1 MQIVSNKIVLIL
13 IILISIISNIYA
25 TGKRKN
31 FLSYGPSVSA
41 FAQGETALNS
51 LEDPSI
57 IYHNSSL
64 LNYFDYNNIILSRYN
79 LLDGT
84 SYNSASINYRIFNN
98 LSLGISA
105 INLASGDVEIRK
117 EDFEAPKKATTNQ
130 WAYIVALATKIKP
143 IETAIGINLKY
154 IYKDLYVKDSGGF
167 AIDVGLSRYFENV
180 DIKYTQAKFGVGL
193 SIQNILGTGIKLDK
207 YNEEFQNIIRLSTL
221 MEIPVVHRFNT
232 KDTITLSVDIKNEDK
247 NNEVYTGLEYKLMD
261 KYVARVGYYSEHI
274 TAGFGAN
281 IFAFTVNYSIDFN
294 EVELIHRFSLDYR
307 WGKRNKTKT
316 VLVKEG
322 QQPFLNRTLQKQ
334 EEGNKIEL
342 AKAKEV
348 PELFS
353 SDNKKNK
360 TELAKE
366 AQTALNEEKMSQ
378 KEAEEIFKKA
388 KKFYNNGQYLYSTD
402 ILQKIIIDYPFYSS
416 PNFYYNKIK
425 KIMKEKSKSKYDSNF
440 SEYAYWSGYKNYYE
454 GKYDEC
460 LKEWKKYLQFNSK
473 NKEIKEYYDKVNKI
487 VTDSIEEKNKKDFE
501 FELESMLKKGT
512 MLYTNKQWVKCIK
525 QMEKVQTF
533 IKESKY
539 TNIAFNY
546 YSLAKGYIDKS
557 VKELSKIFKKNE
569 EENKNKEKVE
579 EQEEK
584 IIDEKLADDKYN
596 EGLILYAKGKYFEAE
611 RMFELT
617 LRLNP
622 NHKKAKTALKRIKE

>member
-1 MQIVSNKIVLIL
+1 MQIISNKIVLIL
-13 IILISIISNIYA
+13 IISISIISNVYA
-25 TGKRKN
+25 AGKRKN
-31 FLSYGPSVSA
+31 FLSHGPSVSA

-57 IYHNSSL
+57 IYYNSSL

-105 INLASGDVEIRK
+105 INLASGDIELRK
-117 EDFEAPKKATTNQ
+117 DAYDVAKKATTNQ
-130 WAYIVALATKIKP
+130 WAYIVAVATKIKP
-143 IETAIGINLKY
+143 IETAICINLKY
-154 IYKDLYVKDSGGF
+154 IYQDLYVKDSGGF

-207 YNEEFQNIIRLSTL
+207 YNEDFQNIFKLSTL
-221 MEIPVVHRFNT
+221 MEVPIVRRFNT

-247 NNEVYTGLEYKLMD
+247 NNEIYAGLEYKLME
-261 KYVARVGYYSEHI
+261 KYAARVGYYPDHV

-294 EVELIHRFSLDYR
+294 EVELIHRFSLSYR

-316 VLVKEG
+316 ALVEEE
-322 QQPFLNRTLQKQ
+322 QQSFLNRTLQKQ
-334 EEGNKIEL
+334 EEGNR
-342 AKAKEV
+342 
-348 PELFS
+348 
-353 SDNKKNK
+353 
-360 TELAKE
+360 TELAEE
-366 AQTALNEEKMSQ
+366 AQTALNKEKMTQ
-378 KEAEEIFKKA
+378 KEAEGLFKKA
-388 KKFYNNGQYLYSTD
+388 KDFYNKGQYLYSTD
-402 ILQKIIIDYPFYSS
+402 ILQKVIIDYPFYSS

-425 KIMKEKSKSKYDSNF
+425 KLMKEKSKSKYDSNF

-454 GKYDEC
+454 GNYDEC

-487 VTDSIEEKNKKDFE
+487 VTDSIEEKNKKDFK

-512 MLYTNKQWVKCIK
+512 MLYRNKQWVKCIK
-525 QMEKVQTF
+525 QMENVQTF

-546 YSLAKGYIDKS
+546 YSLAKEYIDKS

-569 EENKNKEKVE
+569 EEDKNKEKVE
-579 EQEEK
+579 EQEGK
-584 IIDEKLADDKYN
+584 IIIDEKIADDKYN

-622 NHKKAKTALKRIKE
+622 NHKKAKTALKHIKE